1 MLPFPHTYAASAAG
15 TASGAVSLA
24 SPGLPNLD
32 SAAPA
37 EFGGPGDHWSPETM
51 LCAALADCF
60 VLTFRAVARAARFE
74 WQRLEC
80 KTEGILDRVDGVSR
94 FTRYTTIATLTVPAG
109 TDAAKARQLLEKA
122 EHGCLIANSVTG
134 ERDLVIQIA
143 LGEAQP
149 AEIRAA

>member
-1 MLPFPHTYAASAAG
+1 MHPFPHTYAASAAG
-15 TASGAVSLA
+15 TASGTVSLA
-24 SPGLPNLD
+24 SPGLSNLD

-37 EFGGPGDHWSPETM
+37 EFGGPGDLWSPETM

-60 VLTFRAVARAARFE
+60 VLTFRAVARAARLE

-94 FTRYTTIATLTVPAG
+94 FTRYTTFATLTVPAG

-134 ERDLVIQIA
+134 ERELVIQIA
-143 LGEAQP
+143 LGESQA